1 MLIKQWLKRGAA
13 LAALVALCGTMMTG
27 LAFAEEATATY
38 EQPTLTPH
46 SKSVIEVDGYQF
58 IDLNGNGTLDVYED
72 WREDAETRAADLV
85 SQMTVREK
93 IAQMQHPT
101 FLPRS
106 DGKIPSYLEKW
117 CNIEG
122 IGMLLIRE
130 LNSVEAAATTMN
142 TIQEYAEVSRLGVP
156 VLVSMDSVHGLS
168 YVTGATVT
176 PHNLALAATRD
187 EELVT
192 KLAEIA
198 REEHVAI
205 GVRMTLSPEADIASE
220 PRWGRVMETFGE
232 DPDLVT
238 QMTVAQV
245 VAFQNG
251 RDGLNNGSI
260 VACMKHFPG
269 AGPQMDGKDTSPIV
283 STEETLQTHLKP
295 YLAALEV
302 NVAAIMPYYSVPL
315 ALDMENS
322 AIGSKAT
329 LQDLLRDE
337 LGFEGII
344 QTDWGMIWAIQE
356 ALGTMT
362 GEEISD
368 EEAILIGV
376 TQSRVDGI
384 GGESIKLIDY
394 MEQYYNE
401 GKIDE
406 DILTAAATRIV
417 LVKFQMGMF
426 ENPYCDVE
434 YAVSYVGN
442 EENQAVNLEAAE
454 KAMTLLKNDGILPLD
469 ANAEQTILVCGPRAG
484 DMDSLVGGWSS
495 QQEGLTI
502 ADAIAEYAGEK
513 TTVIYEAEDVAR
525 IAELA
530 QDADVIIVSVGEPSY
545 QHDPPWGYDTLEIT
559 ASQQEILETAAAS
572 GRPVITVVTGGRP
585 YILTW
590 CDENTNA
597 ILEAYYP
604 GSQGGIAI
612 AETLYGINNPTGKTP
627 IQFPRDMESVNNQE
641 GDVSFDLENPLYD
654 YGWGL
659 SYDKAE

>member
-1 MLIKQWLKRGAA
+1 MLTKNIWKRGISLLGAA
-13 LAALVALCGTMMTG
+13 AMTASMLTG
-27 LAFAEEATATY
+27 ISFAEGETY
-38 EQPTLTPH
+38 TQPTLNPH
-46 SKSVIEVDGYQF
+46 SKSVLEVDGYQF
-58 IDLNGNGTLDVYED
+58 IDLNGNGELDVYED
-72 WREDAETRAADLV
+72 WRQDAETRAADLV

-101 FLPRS
+101 YLPRA
-106 DGKIPSYLEKW
+106 DGKIAPYLKNYCSEY
-117 CNIEG
+117 G

-142 TIQEYAEVSRLGVP
+142 TIQEYAEESRLGVP

-168 YVTGATVT
+168 YVSGATVT

-187 EELVT
+187 EALVT

-198 REEHVAI
+198 RDEHLAV

-238 QMTVAQV
+238 QMVTAQV

-251 RDGLNNGSI
+251 RDGLNTGSI

-269 AGPQMDGKDTSPIV
+269 AGPQMEGKDTSPII
-283 STEETLQTHLKP
+283 SSEETLQIHLKP
-295 YLAALEV
+295 YYAALEV
-302 NVAAIMPYYSVPL
+302 NVASIMPYYSVPL

-337 LGFEGII
+337 MGFTGII

-362 GEEISD
+362 GEEVSD

-384 GGESIKLIDY
+384 GGESIRLIDL
-394 MEQYYNE
+394 MEEYTQE

-406 DILTAAATRIV
+406 AILTAAATRIV
-417 LVKFQMGMF
+417 KVKFEMGMF
-426 ENPYCDVE
+426 ENPYCDVD
-434 YAVSYVGN
+434 YAVSFVGN
-442 EENQAVNLEAAE
+442 EENQKVNLQAARE
-454 KAMTLLKNDGILPLD
+454 AMTLLKNDGVLPLNPD
-469 ANAEQTILVCGPRAG
+469 AKQTILVCGPRAF
-484 DMDSLVGGWSS
+484 DTDSLVGGWSS
-495 QQEGLTI
+495 AQDGMTI
-502 ADAIAEYAGEK
+502 ADAVAAYAGEN
-513 TTVIYEAEDVAR
+513 TTVLTEKEDVEV
-525 IAELA
+525 IKELA
-530 QDADVIIVSVGEPSY
+530 QQADVIIVSIGEPSY
-545 QHDPPWGYDTLEIT
+545 QHDPVWGYDTLEIVQ
-559 ASQQEILETAAAS
+559 SQQEILEAAVAS
-572 GRPVITVVTGGRP
+572 GKTVITVVTGGRP

-604 GSQGGIAI
+604 GAKGGIAI
-612 AETLYGINNPTGKTP
+612 AETLYGMNNPTGKTP
-627 IQFPRDMESVNNQE
+627 MQFPRDMESVNAQE

-654 YGWGL
+654 YGFGL
-659 SYDKAE
+659 SYE

>member
-1 MLIKQWLKRGAA
+1 MLSKKKLWKRGVS
-13 LAALVALCGTMMTG
+13 LLGTAALVGTMVPAS
-27 LAFAEEATATY
+27 AFAEQAY
-38 EQPTLTPH
+38 EQPVLNPH
-46 SKSVIEVDGYQF
+46 VKSIIEVDGYQF
-58 IDLNGNGTLDVYED
+58 IDLNSNGELDVYED
-72 WREDAETRAADLV
+72 WREDAQTRAADLV
-85 SQMTVREK
+85 GQMSVREK

-106 DGKIPSYLEKW
+106 DGKIPSYLEEW
-117 CNIEG
+117 CNEEN

-130 LNSVEAAATTMN
+130 LNSVETAANTMN
-142 TIQEYAEVSRLGVP
+142 TIQEYAEGSRLGVP

-168 YVTGATVT
+168 YVSGATVT

-198 REEHVAI
+198 RDEHIAV
-205 GVRMTLSPEADIASE
+205 GVRMTLSPESDIASE

-238 QMTVAQV
+238 DMVTSQI

-251 RDGLNNGSI
+251 ADGLNSGSI
-260 VACMKHFPG
+260 VACIKHFPG
-269 AGPQMDGKDTSPIV
+269 AGPQMDGKDTSPII
-283 STEETLQTHLKP
+283 SSEESLETHLKP
-295 YLAALEV
+295 YYAALGV
-302 NVAAIMPYYSVPL
+302 NVASVMPYYSVPL

-322 AIGSKAT
+322 AIGSEAT

-337 LGFEGII
+337 MGFEGII

-368 EEAILIGV
+368 EEAILIGI
-376 TQSRVDGI
+376 TKSRVDGI
-384 GGESIKLIDY
+384 GGESIRLIDL
-394 MEQYYNE
+394 MEEYTND

-406 DILTAAATRIV
+406 AILDAAATRIV
-417 LVKFQMGMF
+417 KAKFETGVF

-434 YAVSYVGN
+434 YAVEFVGN
-442 EENQAVNLEAAE
+442 EESQAVNLEAAR
-454 KAMTLLKNDGILPLD
+454 KAMTLLKNDGTLPLD
-469 ANAEQTILVCGPRAG
+469 PDAEQTILVCGPRAG

-495 QQEGLTI
+495 AQEGLTI
-502 ADAIAEYAGEK
+502 ADAIAAYAGEN
-513 TTVIYEAEDVAR
+513 TNVIYEAENVER
-525 IAELA
+525 ITELA
-530 QDADVIIVSVGEPSY
+530 DEADVIVVSVGEPSY

-559 ASQQEILETAAAS
+559 QSQQEILEAAKAS
-572 GRPVITVVTGGRP
+572 GKPVVTVVTGGRP

-612 AETLYGINNPTGKTP
+612 AETLFGMNNPTGKTP

-641 GDVSFDLENPLYD
+641 GDISFDLENPLYD

-659 SYDKAE
+659 SYEE

>member
-1 MLIKQWLKRGAA
+1 MLINKTFKRGLSLLCAA
-13 LAALVALCGTMMTG
+13 AMAGSLLSAS
-27 LAFAEEATATY
+27 AFAEGETY
-38 EQPTLTPH
+38 EQPVLNPH
-46 SKSVIEVDGYQF
+46 VKSIIEVEGFQF
-58 IDLNGNGTLDVYED
+58 IDLNGNGMLDVYED
-72 WREDAETRAADLV
+72 WREDAETRANDLV
-85 SQMTVREK
+85 SQMTAREK

-101 FLPRS
+101 YLPRS
-106 DGKIPSYLEKW
+106 DGKIAPYLREY
-117 CNIEG
+117 CADYG

-142 TIQEYAEVSRLGVP
+142 AIQEYAESSRLGVP

-168 YVTGATVT
+168 YVSGATVT
-176 PHNLALAATRD
+176 PHNLALAATRN

-198 REEHVAI
+198 REEHIAI

-238 QMTVAQV
+238 QMVTSQV

-251 RDGLNNGSI
+251 TDGLNSGSI

-269 AGPQMDGKDTSPIV
+269 AGPQMEGKDTSPII
-283 STEETLQTHLKP
+283 SSEETLEIHLKP
-295 YLAALEV
+295 YKAALEV
-302 NVAAIMPYYSVPL
+302 NVASIMPYYSVPL

-337 LGFEGII
+337 MGFEGII

-362 GEEISD
+362 GEEVSD

-384 GGESIKLIDY
+384 GGESIRLIDL
-394 MEQYYNE
+394 MEEYTAE

-406 DILTAAATRIV
+406 AILTAAAKRIV
-417 LVKFQMGMF
+417 KVKFEMGVF
-426 ENPYCDVE
+426 ENPYCDVD
-434 YAVSYVGN
+434 YAVSFVGN
-442 EENQAVNLEAAE
+442 EENQKVNLQAAE
-454 KAMTLLKNDGILPLD
+454 EAMTLLKNDGALPL
-469 ANAEQTILVCGPRAG
+469 NPEAEQTILVCGPRAF

-495 QQEGLTI
+495 AQDGLTI
-502 ADAIAEYAGEK
+502 ADAVAAYAGEN
-513 TTVIYEAEDVAR
+513 TTVLTEKEDVAV

-530 QDADVIIVSVGEPSY
+530 EQADVIIVSIGEPSY
-545 QHDPPWGYDTLEIT
+545 QHDPVWGYDTLNIVS
-559 ASQQEILETAAAS
+559 SQQEILDAAVAS
-572 GRPVITVVTGGRP
+572 GKTVITVVTGGRP

-604 GSQGGIAI
+604 GAQGGIAI
-612 AETLYGINNPTGKTP
+612 AETLFGINNPTGKTP
-627 IQFPRDMESVNNQE
+627 MQFPRDMESVNAQE

-659 SYDKAE
+659 SYEK

>member
-1 MLIKQWLKRGAA
+1 MLTKNHFRRG
-13 LAALVALCGTMMTG
+13 LAVLVALVMALSLTG
-27 LAFAEEATATY
+27 VAAFAEETSY
-38 EQPTLTPH
+38 EQPVLNPRVKTI
-46 SKSVIEVDGYQF
+46 IEADGYQF
-58 IDLNGNGTLDVYED
+58 IDLNSNGTLDVYED
-72 WREDAETRAADLV
+72 WRLDADTRAADLV
-85 SQMTVREK
+85 SQMTVGEK

-101 FLPRS
+101 YLPRS
-106 DGKIPSYLEKW
+106 DGKIAPYLQKY
-117 CNIEG
+117 CTDYG

-130 LNSVEAAATTMN
+130 LNSVQTAAETMN
-142 TIQEYAEVSRLGVP
+142 VVQEYAEASRLGVP

-168 YVTGATVT
+168 YVSGATVT
-176 PHNLALAATRD
+176 GHNLALAATRD

-198 REEHVAI
+198 REEHIAI
-205 GVRMTLSPEADIASE
+205 GVRMTLSPESDIASE

-238 QMTVAQV
+238 SMVKAQI

-251 RDGLNNGSI
+251 TEGLNKDGI
-260 VACMKHFPG
+260 VACIKHFPG
-269 AGPQMDGKDTSPIV
+269 AGPQMEGKDTSPIV
-283 STEETLQTHLKP
+283 ADEETLQIHLKP
-295 YLAALEV
+295 YYAAIEV
-302 NVAAIMPYYSVPL
+302 NVGSVMPYYSVPL

-322 AIGSKAT
+322 AIGSKAA
-329 LQDLLRDE
+329 LQDLLRE
-337 LGFEGII
+337 QMGFEGII

-368 EEAILIGV
+368 EEAIIIGV

-384 GGESIKLIDY
+384 GGESIRLIDQ
-394 MEQYYNE
+394 MEE
-401 GKIDE
+401 MTADGKIDE
-406 DILTAAATRIV
+406 EILSAAAYRIV
-417 LVKFQMGMF
+417 KAKFELGVF

-434 YAVSYVGN
+434 YAVSFVGN
-442 EENQAVNLEAAE
+442 EEHTAVNLEAAR
-454 KAMTLLKNDGILPLD
+454 KAMTLLKNDGALPLT
-469 ANAEQTILVCGPRAG
+469 ANAGQKILVCGPRAG

-502 ADAIAEYAGEK
+502 AAAIEQYAGENDTVTYIADDVTAIAEAAKE
-513 TTVIYEAEDVAR
+513 
-525 IAELA
+525 
-530 QDADVIIVSVGEPSY
+530 ADVVIVSVGEPSY

-559 ASQQEILETAAAS
+559 ASQQEILEAVKANTQ
-572 GRPVITVVTGGRP
+572 GQIITVVTGGRP

-604 GSQGGIAI
+604 GQQGGIAI
-612 AETLYGINNPTGKTP
+612 AETIFGENNPTGKTP
-627 IQFPRDMESVNNQE
+627 MQFPRDMASVNDQA

-659 SYDKAE
+659 SYE

>member
-1 MLIKQWLKRGAA
+1 MMKRGAA
-13 LAALVALCGTMMTG
+13 LLCAAAMAVAALGACAVADDAKL
-27 LAFAEEATATY
+27 
-38 EQPTLTPH
+38 EQPALSPRVKTI
-46 SKSVIEVDGYQF
+46 IEKDGYQF
-58 IDLNGNGTLDVYED
+58 IDLNSNGELDVYED
-72 WREDAETRAADLV
+72 WRKDAETRAADLV
-85 SQMTVREK
+85 AQMTIREK

-101 FLPRS
+101 FLPRA
-106 DGKIPSYLEKW
+106 DGKIPSYLNKW
-117 CNIEG
+117 CEREG

-130 LNSVEAAATTMN
+130 LASVEQAAVSMN
-142 TIQEYAEVSRLGVP
+142 TIQEYAEASRLGVP

-168 YVTGATVT
+168 YVSGATVT

-187 EELVT
+187 EELVI

-198 REEHVAI
+198 RLEHLAI

-238 QMTVAQV
+238 KMTRAQV
-245 VAFQNG
+245 IAFQNG
-251 RDGLNNGSI
+251 SEGLNTESI
-260 VACMKHFPG
+260 VACLKHFPG
-269 AGPQMDGKDTSPIV
+269 AGPQMEGKDTSPIV
-283 STEETLQTHLKP
+283 ADEETLQIHLKP
-295 YLAALEV
+295 YYAALEV
-302 NVAAIMPYYSVPL
+302 NVGSVMPYYSVPL

-322 AIGSKAT
+322 AIGSKAA

-337 LGFEGII
+337 MGFKGII

-362 GEEISD
+362 GEEVSD

-384 GGESIKLIDY
+384 GGESIRLIDQ
-394 MEQYYNE
+394 MEELTVE

-406 DILTAAATRIV
+406 TILNDAAMRIV
-417 LVKFQMGMF
+417 KAKFELGVF

-434 YAVSYVGN
+434 YAKSFVGN
-442 EENQAVNLEAAE
+442 AESVALNLEAAE
-454 KAMTLLKNDGILPLD
+454 RAMTLLKNDGTLPLQQ
-469 ANAEQTILVCGPRAG
+469 NAGLNILVCGPRG
-484 DMDSLVGGWSS
+484 NDMMSLVGGWSS
-495 QQEGLTI
+495 EQEGLTI
-502 ADAIAEYAGEK
+502 YEAVAEYAGENA
-513 TTVIYEAEDVAR
+513 TVAYIADDVTA
-525 IAELA
+525 IAEA
-530 QDADVIIVSVGEPSY
+530 AKTADVVIVSVGEPSY
-545 QHDPPWGYDTLEIT
+545 QHDPPWGYDTLNIT
-559 ASQQEILETAAAS
+559 STQQEILETVKANTT
-572 GRPVITVVTGGRP
+572 GKIITVVTGGRP

-604 GSQGGIAI
+604 GQQGGIAI
-612 AETLYGINNPTGKTP
+612 AKTLFGLNNPTGKTP
-627 IQFPRDMESVNNQE
+627 IQFPRDMDSVNDQY

-659 SYDKAE
+659 SYEN

>member
-1 MLIKQWLKRGAA
+1 MLTKNIWKRGISLLGAA
-13 LAALVALCGTMMTG
+13 AMTASMLTG
-27 LAFAEEATATY
+27 ISFAEGETY
-38 EQPTLTPH
+38 TQPTLNPH
-46 SKSVIEVDGYQF
+46 SKSVLEVDGYQF
-58 IDLNGNGTLDVYED
+58 IDLNGNGELDVYED
-72 WREDAETRAADLV
+72 WRQDAETRAADLV

-101 FLPRS
+101 YLPRA
-106 DGKIPSYLEKW
+106 DGKIAPYLKDYCSEY
-117 CNIEG
+117 G

-130 LNSVEAAATTMN
+130 LNSVEATATTMN
-142 TIQEYAEVSRLGVP
+142 TIQGYAESSRLGVP

-168 YVTGATVT
+168 YVSGATVT

-187 EELVT
+187 EALVT

-198 REEHVAI
+198 RDEHLAV

-238 QMTVAQV
+238 QMVTAQV

-251 RDGLNNGSI
+251 RDGLNTGSI

-269 AGPQMDGKDTSPIV
+269 AGPQMEGKDTSPII
-283 STEETLQTHLKP
+283 SSEETLQIHLKP
-295 YLAALEV
+295 YYAALEV
-302 NVAAIMPYYSVPL
+302 NVASIMPYYSVPL

-337 LGFEGII
+337 MGFTGII

-362 GEEISD
+362 GEEVSD

-384 GGESIKLIDY
+384 GGESIRLIDL
-394 MEQYYNE
+394 MEEYTQE

-406 DILTAAATRIV
+406 AILTAAATRIV
-417 LVKFQMGMF
+417 KVKFEMGMF
-426 ENPYCDVE
+426 ENPYCDVD
-434 YAVSYVGN
+434 YAVSFVGN
-442 EENQAVNLEAAE
+442 EENQKVNLQAARE
-454 KAMTLLKNDGILPLD
+454 AMTLLKNDGALPLNPD
-469 ANAEQTILVCGPRAG
+469 AKQTILVCGPRAF
-484 DMDSLVGGWSS
+484 DTDSLVGGWSS
-495 QQEGLTI
+495 AQDGLTI
-502 ADAIAEYAGEK
+502 ADAVAAYAGEN
-513 TTVIYEAEDVAR
+513 TTVLTEKEDVGV
-525 IAELA
+525 IKELA
-530 QDADVIIVSVGEPSY
+530 QQADVIIVSIGEPSY
-545 QHDPPWGYDTLEIT
+545 QHDPVWGYDTLEIVQ
-559 ASQQEILETAAAS
+559 SQQEILEAAVAS
-572 GRPVITVVTGGRP
+572 GKTVITVVTGGRP

-604 GSQGGIAI
+604 GAKGGIAI
-612 AETLYGINNPTGKTP
+612 AETLFGMNNPTGKTP
-627 IQFPRDMESVNNQE
+627 MQFPRNMESVNAQE

-654 YGWGL
+654 YGFGL
-659 SYDKAE
+659 SYE

>member
-1 MLIKQWLKRGAA
+1 MLIKNMIRRGAA
-13 LAALVALCGTMMTG
+13 VLSAAAMTAALLSGTV
-27 LAFAEEATATY
+27 FAEGESY
-38 EQPTLTPH
+38 EQPELNPH
-46 SKSVIEVDGYQF
+46 SKSIIEADGYRF
-58 IDLNGNGTLDVYED
+58 IDLNDNGTLDVYED
-72 WREDAETRAADLV
+72 WRQDAETRAADLV
-85 SQMTVREK
+85 SQMTAREK

-101 FLPRS
+101 YLPRA
-106 DGKIPSYLEKW
+106 DGKIAPYLQEY
-117 CNIEG
+117 CTDYG

-142 TIQEYAEVSRLGVP
+142 TIQEYAEASRLGVP

-168 YVTGATVT
+168 YVSGATVT
-176 PHNLALAATRD
+176 PHNLALAATRN

-198 REEHVAI
+198 RDEHIAV

-238 QMTVAQV
+238 RMVTAQV

-251 RDGLNNGSI
+251 RDGLNTGSI

-269 AGPQMDGKDTSPIV
+269 AGPQMEGKDTSPII
-283 STEETLQTHLKP
+283 SSEETLQIHLKP
-295 YLAALEV
+295 YYAALEV
-302 NVAAIMPYYSVPL
+302 NVASIMPYYSVPL

-329 LQDLLRDE
+329 LQDLLRDKM
-337 LGFEGII
+337 GFTGII

-362 GEEISD
+362 GEEVSD

-384 GGESIKLIDY
+384 GGESIRLIDL
-394 MEQYYNE
+394 MEEYTQE

-406 DILTAAATRIV
+406 AILTAAATRIV
-417 LVKFQMGMF
+417 KVKFEMGMF
-426 ENPYCDVE
+426 ENPYCDVD
-434 YAVSYVGN
+434 YAVSFVGN
-442 EENQAVNLEAAE
+442 EENQKVNLQAARE
-454 KAMTLLKNDGILPLD
+454 AMTLLKNDGALPLD
-469 ANAEQTILVCGPRAG
+469 PDAEQTILVCGPRAF

-495 QQEGLTI
+495 AQEGMTI
-502 ADAIAEYAGEK
+502 ADAVAAYAGEN
-513 TTVIYEAEDVAR
+513 TTVLTEKEDVEIIR
-525 IAELA
+525 ELA
-530 QDADVIIVSVGEPSY
+530 QQADVIIVSIGEPSY
-545 QHDPPWGYDTLEIT
+545 QHDPVWGYDTLEIVQ
-559 ASQQEILETAAAS
+559 SQQEILEAAVAS
-572 GRPVITVVTGGRP
+572 GKTVITVVTGGRP

-604 GSQGGIAI
+604 GAQGGVAI
-612 AETLYGINNPTGKTP
+612 GETLFGLNNPTGKTP
-627 IQFPRDMESVNNQE
+627 MQFPRDMESVNDQE

-654 YGWGL
+654 YGFGL
-659 SYDKAE
+659 SYND

>member
-1 MLIKQWLKRGAA
+1 MLIKNVIHRSAAA
-13 LAALVALCGTMMTG
+13 LSAAAMTAALLSGAV
-27 LAFAEEATATY
+27 FAEGETY
-38 EQPTLTPH
+38 EQPELNPH
-46 SKSVIEVDGYQF
+46 SKSVIEVDGYRF

-72 WREDAETRAADLV
+72 WRQDAETRAADLV
-85 SQMTVREK
+85 GQMTAREK

-101 FLPRS
+101 YLPRA
-106 DGKIPSYLEKW
+106 DGKIAPYLQEY
-117 CNIEG
+117 CTDYG

-142 TIQEYAEVSRLGVP
+142 TIQEYAEASRLGVP

-168 YVTGATVT
+168 YVSGATVT

-198 REEHVAI
+198 RDEHLAV

-238 QMTVAQV
+238 QMVTAQV

-251 RDGLNNGSI
+251 RDGLNTGSI

-269 AGPQMDGKDTSPIV
+269 AGPQMEGKDTSPII
-283 STEETLQTHLKP
+283 SSEETLQTHLKP
-295 YLAALEV
+295 YYAALEV
-302 NVAAIMPYYSVPL
+302 NVASIMPYYSVPL

-337 LGFEGII
+337 MGFTGII

-362 GEEISD
+362 GEEVSD

-384 GGESIKLIDY
+384 GGESIRLIDL
-394 MEQYYNE
+394 MEEYTQE

-406 DILTAAATRIV
+406 AILTAAATRIV
-417 LVKFQMGMF
+417 KVKFEMGMF
-426 ENPYCDVE
+426 ENPYCDVD
-434 YAVSYVGN
+434 YAVSFVGN
-442 EENQAVNLEAAE
+442 EENQKVNLQAARE
-454 KAMTLLKNDGILPLD
+454 AMTLLKNDGALPLD
-469 ANAEQTILVCGPRAG
+469 PDAKQTILVCGPRAF

-495 QQEGLTI
+495 AQEGMTI
-502 ADAIAEYAGEK
+502 ADAVAAYAGEN
-513 TTVIYEAEDVAR
+513 TTVLTEKEDVEV
-525 IAELA
+525 IKELA
-530 QDADVIIVSVGEPSY
+530 QQADVIIVSIGEPSY
-545 QHDPPWGYDTLEIT
+545 QHDPVWGYDTLEIVS
-559 ASQQEILETAAAS
+559 SQQEILEAAVAS
-572 GRPVITVVTGGRP
+572 GKTVITVVTGGRP

-604 GSQGGIAI
+604 GAQGGIAI
-612 AETLYGINNPTGKTP
+612 GETLFGLNNPTGKTP
-627 IQFPRDMESVNNQE
+627 MQFPRDMESVNDQE

-659 SYDKAE
+659 SYND

>member
-1 MLIKQWLKRGAA
+1 MLTKNIWKRGISLLGAA
-13 LAALVALCGTMMTG
+13 AMTASMLTG
-27 LAFAEEATATY
+27 ISFAEGETY
-38 EQPTLTPH
+38 TQPTLNPH
-46 SKSVIEVDGYQF
+46 SKSVLEVDGYQF
-58 IDLNGNGTLDVYED
+58 IDLNGNGELDVYED
-72 WREDAETRAADLV
+72 WRQDAETRAADLV

-101 FLPRS
+101 YLPRA
-106 DGKIPSYLEKW
+106 DGKIAPYLKNYCSEY
-117 CNIEG
+117 G

-142 TIQEYAEVSRLGVP
+142 TIQEYAESSRLGVP

-168 YVTGATVT
+168 YVSGATVT

-187 EELVT
+187 EALVT

-198 REEHVAI
+198 RDEHLAV

-238 QMTVAQV
+238 QMVTAQV

-251 RDGLNNGSI
+251 RDGLNTGSI

-269 AGPQMDGKDTSPIV
+269 AGPQMEGKDTSPII
-283 STEETLQTHLKP
+283 SSEETLQIHLKP
-295 YLAALEV
+295 YYAALEV
-302 NVAAIMPYYSVPL
+302 NVASIMPYYSVPL

-337 LGFEGII
+337 MGFTGII

-362 GEEISD
+362 GEEVSD

-384 GGESIKLIDY
+384 GGESIRLIDL
-394 MEQYYNE
+394 MEEYTQE

-406 DILTAAATRIV
+406 AILTAAATRIV
-417 LVKFQMGMF
+417 KVKFEMGMF
-426 ENPYCDVE
+426 ENPYCDVD
-434 YAVSYVGN
+434 YAVSFVGN
-442 EENQAVNLEAAE
+442 EENQKVNLQAARE
-454 KAMTLLKNDGILPLD
+454 AMTLLKNDGALPLNPD
-469 ANAEQTILVCGPRAG
+469 AKQTILVCGPRAF
-484 DMDSLVGGWSS
+484 DTDSLVGGWSS
-495 QQEGLTI
+495 AQDGLTI
-502 ADAIAEYAGEK
+502 ADAVAAYAGEN
-513 TTVIYEAEDVAR
+513 TTVLTEKEDVGV
-525 IAELA
+525 IKELA
-530 QDADVIIVSVGEPSY
+530 QQADVIIVSIGEPSY
-545 QHDPPWGYDTLEIT
+545 QHDPVWGYDTLEIVQR
-559 ASQQEILETAAAS
+559 QQEILEAAVAS
-572 GRPVITVVTGGRP
+572 GKTVITVVTGGRP

-604 GSQGGIAI
+604 GAKGGIAI
-612 AETLYGINNPTGKTP
+612 AETLFGMNNPTGKTP
-627 IQFPRDMESVNNQE
+627 MQFPRNMESVNAQE

-654 YGWGL
+654 YGFGL
-659 SYDKAE
+659 SYE

>member
-1 MLIKQWLKRGAA
+1 MLIKNLIRRSAAVLSAATMMAA
-13 LAALVALCGTMMTG
+13 LLAGTV
-27 LAFAEEATATY
+27 FAESETY
-38 EQPTLTPH
+38 EQPELNPH
-46 SKSVIEVDGYQF
+46 SKSIIEADGYQF

-72 WREDAETRAADLV
+72 WRQDAQTRAADLV
-85 SQMTVREK
+85 NQMTAREK

-101 FLPRS
+101 YLPRA
-106 DGKIPSYLEKW
+106 DGKIAPYLEDY
-117 CNIEG
+117 CTDYG

-142 TIQEYAEVSRLGVP
+142 TIQEYAEASRLGVP

-168 YVTGATVT
+168 YVSGATVT

-198 REEHVAI
+198 RDEHLAV

-238 QMTVAQV
+238 QMVTAQV

-251 RDGLNNGSI
+251 SDGLNTGSI

-269 AGPQMDGKDTSPIV
+269 AGPQMEGKDTSPII
-283 STEETLQTHLKP
+283 SSEETLQIHLKP
-295 YLAALEV
+295 YYAALGV
-302 NVAAIMPYYSVPL
+302 NVASIMPYYSVPL

-337 LGFEGII
+337 MGFEGII

-362 GEEISD
+362 GEEVSD

-384 GGESIKLIDY
+384 GGESIRLIDL
-394 MEQYYNE
+394 MEEYTQE

-406 DILTAAATRIV
+406 AILTAAATRIV
-417 LVKFQMGMF
+417 KVKFEMGMF
-426 ENPYCDVE
+426 ENPYCDVD
-434 YAVSYVGN
+434 YAVSFVGN
-442 EENQAVNLEAAE
+442 EESQKVNLQAAE
-454 KAMTLLKNDGILPLD
+454 EAMTLLKNDGALPLD
-469 ANAEQTILVCGPRAG
+469 PDAEQTILVCGPRAF

-495 QQEGLTI
+495 AQEGMTI
-502 ADAIAEYAGEK
+502 ADAVAAYAGEN
-513 TTVIYEAEDVAR
+513 TTVLTEKEDVEV
-525 IAELA
+525 IKELA
-530 QDADVIIVSVGEPSY
+530 QQADVIIVSIGEPSY
-545 QHDPPWGYDTLEIT
+545 QHDPVWGYDTLEIVS
-559 ASQQEILETAAAS
+559 SQQEILEAAVAS
-572 GRPVITVVTGGRP
+572 GKTVITVVTGGRP

-604 GSQGGIAI
+604 GAQGGIAI
-612 AETLYGINNPTGKTP
+612 GETLFGLNNPTGKTP
-627 IQFPRDMESVNNQE
+627 MQFPRDMESVNAQE

-659 SYDKAE
+659 SYDK

>member
-1 MLIKQWLKRGAA
+1 MLTKKAWKRGISLLGAA
-13 LAALVALCGTMMTG
+13 AITASMLTG
-27 LAFAEEATATY
+27 VSFAEGETY
-38 EQPTLTPH
+38 EQPTLNPH
-46 SKSVIEVDGYQF
+46 SKSVLEVDGYQF

-72 WREDAETRAADLV
+72 WRQDAAARADDLV
-85 SQMTVREK
+85 GQMTAREK

-101 FLPRS
+101 YLPRA
-106 DGKIPSYLEKW
+106 DGKIAPYLQNY
-117 CNIEG
+117 CTDYG

-142 TIQEYAEVSRLGVP
+142 TIQEYAEASRLGVP

-168 YVTGATVT
+168 YVSGATVT

-198 REEHVAI
+198 RDEHIAV

-220 PRWGRVMETFGE
+220 PRWGRVMETYGE

-238 QMTVAQV
+238 QMVTAQV

-251 RDGLNNGSI
+251 ADGLNNGSI

-269 AGPQMDGKDTSPIV
+269 AGPQMEGKDTSPII
-283 STEETLQTHLKP
+283 SSEETLQTHLKP
-295 YLAALEV
+295 YYAALDV
-302 NVAAIMPYYSVPL
+302 NVASIMPYYSVPL

-337 LGFEGII
+337 MGFTGII

-362 GEEISD
+362 GEEVSD

-384 GGESIKLIDY
+384 GGESIRLIDL
-394 MEQYYNE
+394 MEEYTQE

-406 DILTAAATRIV
+406 AILTAAATRIV
-417 LVKFQMGMF
+417 KVKFEMGMF
-426 ENPYCDVE
+426 ENPYCDVD
-434 YAVSYVGN
+434 YAVSFVGN
-442 EENQAVNLEAAE
+442 EESQKVNLQAAE
-454 KAMTLLKNDGILPLD
+454 EAMTLLKNDGALPLNPD
-469 ANAEQTILVCGPRAG
+469 AEQTILVCGPRAF

-495 QQEGLTI
+495 AQEGMTI
-502 ADAIAEYAGEK
+502 ADAVAAYAGEN
-513 TTVIYEAEDVAR
+513 TTVLTEKEDVEV
-525 IAELA
+525 IKELA
-530 QDADVIIVSVGEPSY
+530 QQADVIIVSVGEPSY
-545 QHDPPWGYDTLEIT
+545 QHDPVWGYDTLEIVS
-559 ASQQEILETAAAS
+559 SQQEILEAAVAS
-572 GRPVITVVTGGRP
+572 GKTVITVVTGGRP

-604 GSQGGIAI
+604 GAKGGIAI
-612 AETLYGINNPTGKTP
+612 AETLFGLNNPTGKTP
-627 IQFPRDMESVNNQE
+627 MQFPRDMDSVNAQE

-659 SYDKAE
+659 SYDK

>member
-1 MLIKQWLKRGAA
+1 MLTKNIWKRGISLLGAA
-13 LAALVALCGTMMTG
+13 AMTASMLTG
-27 LAFAEEATATY
+27 ISFAEGETY
-38 EQPTLTPH
+38 TQPTLNPH
-46 SKSVIEVDGYQF
+46 SKSVLEVDGYQF
-58 IDLNGNGTLDVYED
+58 IDLNGNGELDVYED
-72 WREDAETRAADLV
+72 WRQDAETRAADLV

-101 FLPRS
+101 YLPRA
-106 DGKIPSYLEKW
+106 DGKIAPYLKDYCSEY
-117 CNIEG
+117 G

-142 TIQEYAEVSRLGVP
+142 TIQEYAESSRLGVP

-168 YVTGATVT
+168 YVSGATVT

-187 EELVT
+187 EALVT

-198 REEHVAI
+198 RDEHLAV

-238 QMTVAQV
+238 QMVTAQV

-251 RDGLNNGSI
+251 RDGLNTGSI

-269 AGPQMDGKDTSPIV
+269 AGPQMEGKDTSPII
-283 STEETLQTHLKP
+283 SSEETLQIHLKP
-295 YLAALEV
+295 YYAALEV
-302 NVAAIMPYYSVPL
+302 NVASIMPYYSVPL

-337 LGFEGII
+337 MGFTGII

-362 GEEISD
+362 GEEVSD

-384 GGESIKLIDY
+384 GGESIRLIDL
-394 MEQYYNE
+394 MEEYTQE

-406 DILTAAATRIV
+406 AILTAAATRIV
-417 LVKFQMGMF
+417 KVKFEMGMF
-426 ENPYCDVE
+426 ENPYCDVD
-434 YAVSYVGN
+434 YAVSFVGN
-442 EENQAVNLEAAE
+442 EENQKVNLQAARE
-454 KAMTLLKNDGILPLD
+454 AMTLLKNDGALPLNPD
-469 ANAEQTILVCGPRAG
+469 AKQTILVCGPRAF
-484 DMDSLVGGWSS
+484 DTDSLVGGWSS
-495 QQEGLTI
+495 AQDGLTI
-502 ADAIAEYAGEK
+502 ADAVAAYAGEN
-513 TTVIYEAEDVAR
+513 TTVLTEKEDVGV
-525 IAELA
+525 IKELA
-530 QDADVIIVSVGEPSY
+530 QQADVIIVSIGEPSY
-545 QHDPPWGYDTLEIT
+545 QHDPVWGYDTLEIVQ
-559 ASQQEILETAAAS
+559 SQQEILEAAVAS
-572 GRPVITVVTGGRP
+572 GKTVITVVTGGRP

-604 GSQGGIAI
+604 GAKGGIAI
-612 AETLYGINNPTGKTP
+612 AETLYGMNNPTGKTP
-627 IQFPRDMESVNNQE
+627 MQFPRDMESVNAQE

-654 YGWGL
+654 YGFGL
-659 SYDKAE
+659 SYE

>member
-1 MLIKQWLKRGAA
+1 MSLLGAA
-13 LAALVALCGTMMTG
+13 AVAGTMIPAT
-27 LAFAEEATATY
+27 AFAESESYGQPELNPHVKSIIEA
-38 EQPTLTPH
+38 
-46 SKSVIEVDGYQF
+46 DGYQF
-58 IDLNGNGTLDVYED
+58 IDLNSNGELDVYED

-106 DGKIPSYLEKW
+106 DGEIPSYLEEW
-117 CNIEG
+117 CNEES

-130 LNSVEAAATTMN
+130 LNSVETAATTMN
-142 TIQEYAEVSRLGVP
+142 TIQEYAEGSRLGVP

-168 YVTGATVT
+168 YVSGATVT

-198 REEHVAI
+198 RDEHLAV

-238 QMTVAQV
+238 EMVTAQI

-251 RDGLNNGSI
+251 SDGLNSGSI
-260 VACMKHFPG
+260 VACIKHFPG
-269 AGPQMDGKDTSPIV
+269 AGPQMDGKDTSPII
-283 STEETLQTHLKP
+283 SSEESLEEHLKP
-295 YLAALEV
+295 YYAALEV
-302 NVAAIMPYYSVPL
+302 NAASVMPYYSVPL

-322 AIGSKAT
+322 AIGSEAT

-337 LGFEGII
+337 MGFEGII

-362 GEEISD
+362 GEEVSD

-376 TQSRVDGI
+376 TESRVDGI
-384 GGESIKLIDY
+384 GGESIRLIDL
-394 MEQYYNE
+394 MEEYTND

-406 DILTAAATRIV
+406 AILDASATRIV
-417 LVKFQMGMF
+417 KAKFELGVF
-426 ENPYCDVE
+426 ENPYCDVG
-434 YAVSYVGN
+434 YAVEFVGN
-442 EENQAVNLEAAE
+442 KESQAVNLEAAR
-454 KAMTLLKNDGILPLD
+454 KAMTLVKNDGTLPLD
-469 ANAEQTILVCGPRAG
+469 PDAEQTVLVCGPRAG

-495 QQEGLTI
+495 AQDGLTI
-502 ADAIAEYAGEK
+502 ADAIEVYAGEN
-513 TTVIYEAEDVAR
+513 TTVFYEAENVER

-530 QDADVIIVSVGEPSY
+530 DEADVIVVSIGEPSY

-559 ASQQEILETAAAS
+559 DSQQEILEAAVAS
-572 GRPVITVVTGGRP
+572 GKPVVTVVTGGRP

-590 CDENTNA
+590 CDENTNS

-612 AETLYGINNPTGKTP
+612 AETLFGMNNPTGKTP

-641 GDVSFDLENPLYD
+641 GDISFDLENPLYD

-659 SYDKAE
+659 SYDE

>member
-1 MLIKQWLKRGAA
+1 MLIKNMIRRGAA
-13 LAALVALCGTMMTG
+13 VLSAAAMTAALLSGAV
-27 LAFAEEATATY
+27 FAEGESY
-38 EQPTLTPH
+38 EQPELNPH
-46 SKSVIEVDGYQF
+46 SKSIIEVDGYQF
-58 IDLNGNGTLDVYED
+58 IDLNGNGALDVYED
-72 WREDAETRAADLV
+72 WRQDAETRAADLV
-85 SQMTVREK
+85 SQMTAREK

-101 FLPRS
+101 YLPRA
-106 DGKIPSYLEKW
+106 DGKIAPYLQDY
-117 CNIEG
+117 CTDYG

-130 LNSVEAAATTMN
+130 LNSVEAAATTMD
-142 TIQEYAEVSRLGVP
+142 TIQEYAEASRLGVP

-168 YVTGATVT
+168 YVSGATVT

-187 EELVT
+187 EALVT

-198 REEHVAI
+198 RDEHLAV

-238 QMTVAQV
+238 QMVTAQV

-251 RDGLNNGSI
+251 RDGLNTGSI

-269 AGPQMDGKDTSPIV
+269 AGPQMEGKDTSPII
-283 STEETLQTHLKP
+283 SSEETLQIHLKP
-295 YLAALEV
+295 YYAALEV
-302 NVAAIMPYYSVPL
+302 NVASIMPYYSVPL

-337 LGFEGII
+337 MGFTGII

-362 GEEISD
+362 GEEVSD

-384 GGESIKLIDY
+384 GGESIRLIDL
-394 MEQYYNE
+394 MEEYTQE

-406 DILTAAATRIV
+406 AILTAAATRIV
-417 LVKFQMGMF
+417 KVKFEMGMF
-426 ENPYCDVE
+426 ENPYCDVD
-434 YAVSYVGN
+434 YAVSFVGN
-442 EENQAVNLEAAE
+442 EENQKVNLQAARE
-454 KAMTLLKNDGILPLD
+454 AMTLLKNDGALPLD
-469 ANAEQTILVCGPRAG
+469 PDAKQTILVCGPRAF

-495 QQEGLTI
+495 AQEGMTI
-502 ADAIAEYAGEK
+502 ADAVAAYAGEN
-513 TTVIYEAEDVAR
+513 TTVLTEKEDVEV
-525 IAELA
+525 IKELA
-530 QDADVIIVSVGEPSY
+530 QQADVIIVSIGEPSY
-545 QHDPPWGYDTLEIT
+545 QHDPVWGYDTLEIVQ
-559 ASQQEILETAAAS
+559 SQQEILEAAVAS
-572 GRPVITVVTGGRP
+572 GKTVITVVTGGRP

-590 CDENTNA
+590 CDENTSA

-604 GSQGGIAI
+604 GAQGGIAI
-612 AETLYGINNPTGKTP
+612 GETLFGLNNPTGKTP
-627 IQFPRDMESVNNQE
+627 MQFPRDMESVNDQE

-654 YGWGL
+654 YGFGL
-659 SYDKAE
+659 SYE

>member
-1 MLIKQWLKRGAA
+1 MLNKKMLKRGLSLVETAA
-13 LAALVALCGTMMTG
+13 LAGTLFTG
-27 LAFAEEATATY
+27 TAFAEGTAY
-38 EQPTLTPH
+38 EQPVLNPH
-46 SKSVIEVDGYQF
+46 VKSILEVDGYQF
-58 IDLNGNGTLDVYED
+58 IDLNSNGELDVYED
-72 WREDAETRAADLV
+72 WREDAETRADDLV

-101 FLPRS
+101 YLPRS
-106 DGKIPSYLEKW
+106 DGKIPSYLEEW
-117 CNIEG
+117 CNQEN

-130 LNSVEAAATTMN
+130 LSSVEAAATNMN
-142 TIQEYAEVSRLGVP
+142 TIQEYAEGSRLGVP

-168 YVTGATVT
+168 YVSGATVT
-176 PHNLALAATRD
+176 GHNLALAATRD

-198 REEHVAI
+198 RDEHIAI

-238 QMTVAQV
+238 QMVTAQV

-251 RDGLNNGSI
+251 SDGLNEGSI

-269 AGPQMDGKDTSPIV
+269 AGPQMDGKDTSPII
-283 STEETLQTHLKP
+283 SSEETLEIHLQP
-295 YLAALEV
+295 YYAALEV
-302 NVAAIMPYYSVPL
+302 GVASIMPYYSVPL

-337 LGFEGII
+337 MGFEGII

-362 GEEISD
+362 GEEVSD

-376 TQSRVDGI
+376 TESRVDGI
-384 GGESIKLIDY
+384 GGESIRLIDQ
-394 MEQYYNE
+394 MEEYTND

-406 DILTAAATRIV
+406 EILNAAAKRIV
-417 LVKFQMGMF
+417 KAKFELGVF

-434 YAVSYVGN
+434 YAVSFVGN
-442 EENQAVNLEAAE
+442 EEHQQVNLEAAE

-495 QQEGLTI
+495 EQDGLTI
-502 ADAIAEYAGEK
+502 AGALEAYAGEN
-513 TTVIYEAEDVAR
+513 TTVIYEPEDVER
-525 IAELA
+525 IKELA
-530 QDADVIIVSVGEPSY
+530 GEADVIVVSVGEPSY
-545 QHDPPWGYDTLEIT
+545 QHDPPWGYDTLEIVD
-559 ASQQEILETAAAS
+559 SQQEILEAAVAS
-572 GRPVITVVTGGRP
+572 GKPVITVVTGGRP

-612 AETLYGINNPTGKTP
+612 AETIYGENNPTGKTP
-627 IQFPRDMESVNNQE
+627 IQFPRDMESVNSQE

-659 SYDKAE
+659 SYDE